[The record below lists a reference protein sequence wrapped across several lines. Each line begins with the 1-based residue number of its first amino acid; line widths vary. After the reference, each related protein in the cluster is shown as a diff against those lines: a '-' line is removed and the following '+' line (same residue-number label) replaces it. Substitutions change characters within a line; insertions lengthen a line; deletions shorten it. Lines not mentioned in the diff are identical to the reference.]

1 MQRIIQILKSV
12 FVEVVL
18 VFLYILL
25 INNYLGNANRTLN
38 ADGVGYYEYLP
49 SLFIH
54 HDMYRKDVTSAT
66 DTSLYHRISSY
77 AFYVDYEDF
86 KVNKYPCGTAVL
98 ESPFFLFTHMIV
110 PNEGNYE
117 DGYQRPYQLAVF
129 YAALFY
135 LFLTLVFMAGLL
147 KMYGIR
153 RPIII
158 ATQFLMVFSTGVL
171 HYANDEAGFS
181 HIYSLFAITA
191 FSYYTKAYFSTK
203 LRKQFFLASVFL
215 GLIVILRQV
224 NIIVLLIVPFLAG
237 SFSELKMGLKVFK
250 DFKAVLQSLLIFF
263 GIFSIQAGLWY
274 AQTGHFLVYSY
285 QGEGFN
291 FLSPEI
297 FNVLFSYR
305 KGLFIYSPILFISL
319 YGLVVLIIKKQY
331 YLVITW
337 ALFFTVLTYI
347 LASWHSW
354 FYGCSYGQR
363 PYIDFY
369 ALFFL
374 LLAFLLNETHNIL
387 RFTILILSFV
397 TIPINIIQ
405 TYQYKSFILEWTWMD
420 KKKYW
425 DVFLKTSDKFKGYV
439 WKKTFYMPYLDE
451 LARYDL
457 GDILINENS
466 PKLIFELNTDTLSEI
481 NKLEIIQVKLKNV
494 FNEDADSRMI
504 VNLVNNESNA
514 TYYWHAV
521 PFIHLN
527 EGTFGDY
534 NEGMYNFQF
543 KPITGD
549 LSMTIKIT
557 FEPVGLKTK
566 LDDVK
571 VLLLRKK

>member
-1 MQRIIQILKSV
+1 MRQVIQILKNV
-12 FVEVVL
+12 AAEIIII
-18 VFLYILL
+18 FLYILL
-25 INNYLGNANRTLN
+25 LNNYLGNTNKTLN

-54 HDMYRKDVTSAT
+54 KDMFRKDVSSDS
-66 DTSLYHRISSY
+66 DTSLYQRISKH
-77 AFYVDYEDF
+77 AFYVDYEEF

-98 ESPFFLFTHMIV
+98 EAPFFLLTYLAT
-110 PNEGNYE
+110 PSTGNYS

-135 LFLTLVFMAGLL
+135 LFLALLFLSGLL
-147 KMYGIR
+147 QMYNIR
-153 RPIII
+153 KPIII
-158 ATQFLMVFSTGVL
+158 VSQLLMVFSTGVL
-171 HYANDEAGFS
+171 HYASQEAGFS
-181 HIYSLFAITA
+181 HVFSLFAITA
-191 FSYYTKAYFSTK
+191 FSYFTKAYFTTR

-215 GLIVILRQV
+215 GLIVILRQI
-224 NIIVLLIVPFLAG
+224 NIVVLLFVPFLAG
-237 SFSELKMGLKVFK
+237 SLSNLKSGMSIFK
-250 DFKAVLQSLLIFF
+250 DFKAVSISLLIFF
-263 GIFSIQAGLWY
+263 SIFSIQAGLWY
-274 AQTGHFLVYSY
+274 AQTGQFLVYSY

-291 FLSPEI
+291 FLRPEI

-305 KGLFIYSPILFISL
+305 KGLFVYSPILFISFF
-319 YGLVVLIIKKQY
+319 GLIILLIKKRY
-331 YLVITW
+331 YLVFSW
-337 ALFFTVLTYI
+337 VFFFTVLTYL

-354 FYGCSYGQR
+354 YYGCSYGQR
-363 PYIDFY
+363 PYIDYY
-369 ALFFL
+369 AIFFI
-374 LLAFLLNETHNIL
+374 LLAIMLNETRGIVRWGIL
-387 RFTILILSFV
+387 LFSFV

-451 LARYDL
+451 LATYDL
-457 GDILINENS
+457 GNIPVTEDSL
-466 PKLIFELNTDTLSEI
+466 KLIFELNTDTLSEI
-481 NKLEIIQVKLKNV
+481 NKLEIIQVKLKND
-494 FNEDADSRMI
+494 FNKDADSRMI
-504 VNLVNNESNA
+504 VNIVHNENNA

-527 EGTFGDY
+527 EGTFGNY

-543 KPITGD
+543 KPIIDGPG
-549 LSMTIKIT
+549 MTIEIT
-557 FEPVGLKTK
+557 FEPAGLKTK